1 MLQALFFGLQRDD
14 FDLQVCHL
22 LGELGG
28 LDRLERRDAARLGRL
43 LSLEESLE
51 LLLSVL
57 YLAAAIVLEICGTTS
72 LKLSQGF
79 TRIGPTGAVAVCY
92 AASFALLSLALRGI
106 DLSIAYAVW
115 SGVGTAIVAS
125 IGIIWFDE
133 PAGAWKLL
141 SLALIVLGVAGLHL
155 SGRVS

>member
-1 MLQALFFGLQRDD
+1 
-14 FDLQVCHL
+14 
-22 LGELGG
+22 
-28 LDRLERRDAARLGRL
+28 
-43 LSLEESLE
+43 
-51 LLLSVL
+51 LSVL

>member
-1 MLQALFFGLQRDD
+1 M
-14 FDLQVCHL
+14 
-22 LGELGG
+22 
-28 LDRLERRDAARLGRL
+28 
-43 LSLEESLE
+43 
-51 LLLSVL
+51 SVL

-141 SLALIVLGVAGLHL
+141 SLALIVPLVGARLVTVQSASTAAQPRNAG
-155 SGRVS
+155 SG